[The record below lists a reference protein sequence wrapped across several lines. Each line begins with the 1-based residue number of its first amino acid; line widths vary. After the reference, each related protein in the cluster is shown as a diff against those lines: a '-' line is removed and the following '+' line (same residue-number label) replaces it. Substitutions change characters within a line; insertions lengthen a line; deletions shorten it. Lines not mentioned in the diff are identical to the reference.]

1 MAEPND
7 ANENHQLIIDII
19 SDNIRE
25 TAYKKQE
32 TTLIFQINDDIEV
45 ASQEEGYIGSYYQAS
60 IVHPIG
66 AYHYKVKYKTL
77 VNDDKTT
84 PLEESVHVSEVRPI
98 PPAIP
103 HETRPMEI
111 YEIVDVYA
119 NEGWWFG
126 VITAKVEQDYYVY
139 FPTTEDTV
147 AYSID
152 KLRVHQE
159 WSDGNWIIPLL
170 R

>member
-19 SDNIRE
+19 SENIRE

-77 VNDDKTT
+77 VNDDKTA
-84 PLEESVHVSEVRPI
+84 PLEESVHVSEV
-98 PPAIP
+98 
-103 HETRPMEI
+103 HLLFHMKEGQWKSTMCMPM
-111 YEIVDVYA
+111 
-119 NEGWWFG
+119 
-126 VITAKVEQDYYVY
+126 
-139 FPTTEDTV
+139 
-147 AYSID
+147 
-152 KLRVHQE
+152 R
-159 WSDGNWIIPLL
+159 DGGLG
-170 R
+170 